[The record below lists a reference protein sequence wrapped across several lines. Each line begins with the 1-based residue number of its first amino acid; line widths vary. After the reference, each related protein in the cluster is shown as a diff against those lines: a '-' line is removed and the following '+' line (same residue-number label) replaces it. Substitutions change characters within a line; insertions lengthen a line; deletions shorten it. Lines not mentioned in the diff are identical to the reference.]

1 MVETTEVTEFEIA
14 VWAILGGHGQL
25 GSCFR
30 DVLNELAIEAKVFD
44 RSEIDITRVSSITEG
59 LAKYQPSVIVNCAA
73 WTAVDN
79 AEDNIDEAF
88 LINAEGARNVA
99 IASRHSGAKLV
110 HISTDYV
117 FPGNEIGARDE
128 SATTGPASVYGASK
142 LAGEQAVVSE
152 YGSHSLIVRT
162 AWLYSKYGANFVK
175 TMVRKALT
183 HSEVRVVNDQLGQPT
198 HAADLARHIVD
209 LVQHDDATGIFHGTN
224 SGSATWFD
232 LTVAIY
238 EALGVPTSLVS
249 PVDSSAYP
257 TKARRPSNSVL
268 GHKHTISLGIAEMR
282 PWSDA
287 LVDSLPEI
295 SELIKEEFSNES

>member
-1 MVETTEVTEFEIA
+1 MVETIEVTEFKIA
-14 VWAILGGHGQL
+14 VWAILGGQGQL
-25 GSCFR
+25 GLCFR
-30 DVLNELAIEAKVFD
+30 DVLSELSIENKIFS
-44 RSEIDITRVSSITEG
+44 RSEIDITKLSNINDG
-59 LAKYQPSVIVNCAA
+59 LANYRPAVIVNCAA

-79 AEDNIDEAF
+79 AEDNEDAAF

-99 IASRHSGAKLV
+99 LAARHTGAKLV

-117 FPGNEIGARDE
+117 FPGNEAGARDE
-128 SATTGPASVYGASK
+128 YAATGPASVYGASK
-142 LAGEQAVVSE
+142 LAGEQAVTSE
-152 YGSHSLIVRT
+152 YCDNSLIVRT

-183 HSEVRVVNDQLGQPT
+183 NSEVRVVDDQLGQPT
-198 HAADLARHIVD
+198 LASDLARHIAD
-209 LVQHDDATGIFHGTN
+209 LVHHDDATGIFHGTN
-224 SGSATWFD
+224 SGSATWYD
-232 LTVAIY
+232 LTIAIY

-249 PVDSSAYP
+249 QVASSAYP

-268 GHKHTISLGIAEMR
+268 GHLHTISLGINEMR

-287 LVDSLPEI
+287 LLESLPEI

>member
-1 MVETTEVTEFEIA
+1 MVETIEATEFEIA

-30 DVLNELAIEAKVFD
+30 DVLNDLAIDAKFFN
-44 RSEIDITRVSSITEG
+44 RSEIDITKISSITEG
-59 LAKYQPSVIVNCAA
+59 LAKYQPSVIINCAA

-79 AEDNIDEAF
+79 AEDHIEEAF

-99 IASRHSGAKLV
+99 IVARNFSARLV

-117 FPGNEIGARDE
+117 FPGNETGAKDE
-128 SATTGPASVYGASK
+128 YEKTGPASVYGASK
-142 LAGEQAVVSE
+142 LAGEQAVISE
-152 YGSHSLIVRT
+152 YGDNSLIVRT

-183 HSEVRVVNDQLGQPT
+183 NSEVRVVDDQFGQPT
-198 HAADLARHIVD
+198 LASDLARHIVE
-209 LVQHDDATGIFHGTN
+209 LVHHGDATGIFHGTN
-224 SGSATWFD
+224 SGSATWCD
-232 LTVAIY
+232 LTIAIY
-238 EALGVPTSLVS
+238 EALGVLTSLVT

-287 LVDSLPEI
+287 LLESLPEI

>member
-1 MVETTEVTEFEIA
+1 MVETIEVTELEIA

-30 DVLNELAIEAKVFD
+30 DVLSELAIEAKIFD
-44 RSEIDITRVSSITEG
+44 RSEIDITKISSITEG

-79 AEDNIDEAF
+79 AEDNVDAAF

-99 IASRHSGAKLV
+99 LAARHTGAKLV

-117 FPGNEIGARDE
+117 FPGNEVGARDE
-128 SATTGPASVYGASK
+128 YAATGPASVYGASK
-142 LAGEQAVVSE
+142 LAGEQAVTSE
-152 YGSHSLIVRT
+152 YGDNSLIVRT
-162 AWLYSKYGANFVK
+162 AWLYSKYRANFVK

-183 HSEVRVVNDQLGQPT
+183 NSEVRVVDDQLGQPT
-198 HAADLARHIVD
+198 LASDLARHIVE
-209 LVQHDDATGIFHGTN
+209 LVDHDDATGIFHGTN
-224 SGSATWFD
+224 SGSATWYD

-238 EALGVPTSLVS
+238 QALSMPTSLVS

-268 GHKHTISLGIAEMR
+268 GHTHTISLGINEMR

-287 LVDSLPEI
+287 LSESLPEI
-295 SELIKEEFSNES
+295 SELIKEEFSNDS